1 MTALVEAQVLGPQAH
16 NSRRARR
23 SRPRRLGLIPT
34 IVLLIGA
41 AYTLVPVLWVVIAAT
56 KDRSKLFSTFTLAP
70 SFGSG
75 MADNVR
81 AMLTYEN
88 GLYLTWARNSLL
100 YAGAGSLLAVAFSA
114 MAGYGLAK
122 YRFRG
127 RNIMFG
133 ILLASVLIPQITLAI
148 PQYLLMA
155 KADLSNTYWAVLLP
169 SVVYPYGIYL
179 CRIYAAAAVP
189 DEMLEAGR
197 LDGASEWRMFRSIGL
212 PVMFPGLI
220 TVFLVAFVSNWNNF
234 LLPFIMLSD
243 QDKYPITVG
252 LYTLLSQGVDQP
264 VLYSIII
271 AGAMMSIIPLVVLFL
286 VLQRYWRMD
295 LLSGGVK
302 G

>member
-1 MTALVEAQVLGPQAH
+1 MVAPAPAVPARLHRSGGQARRPR
-16 NSRRARR
+16 SRRH
-23 SRPRRLGLIPT
+23 GIIPT
-34 IVLLIGA
+34 AVLLVGA
-41 AYTLVPVLWVVIAAT
+41 AYTLIPVLWVLIAAT
-56 KDRSKLFSTFTLAP
+56 KSRAELFTTFTLAP
-70 SFGSG
+70 SFSG
-75 MADNVR
+75 GLADNVR
-81 AMLTYEN
+81 AILHYEN
-88 GLYLTWARNSLL
+88 GVYARWALNSAL
-100 YAGAGSLLAVAFSA
+100 YAGAGSLLAVGVSA
-114 MAGYGLAK
+114 LAGYGLAK

-127 RNIMFG
+127 RNVLFG
-133 ILLASVLIPQITLAI
+133 VLLASVLIPQITLAI

-155 KADLSNTYWAVLLP
+155 KVNLSDTYWSVLLP
-169 SVVYPYGIYL
+169 SIVYPYGIYL

-197 LDGASEWRMFRSIGL
+197 IDGASEWRMFRSIGL

-243 QDKYPITVG
+243 REKFPLTVG
-252 LYTLLSQGVDQP
+252 LYTMLSQGSDQP
-264 VLYSIII
+264 VLYSYII
-271 AGAMMSIIPLVVLFL
+271 AGALLSIIPLVVLFL